1 MSLRPTLPRLAGL
14 LTLVACAVVM
24 PTAPALAAKPVKAP
38 AGLKFY
44 TPPKKLTGKHGD
56 LIWSRT
62 LKGTAALTGAARN
75 TLVLYRST
83 SVSGKAI
90 AVSGTVSI
98 PKGKAPKGGWP
109 VISWAHGT
117 TGAADLCAPSRDAV
131 SNPAHGYNAYVYP
144 QLNAWLAAGYA
155 VVRSDYEGL
164 GTPGPHPYLIGASEG
179 RGVVD
184 IVSAARKLDK
194 SVGRN
199 WVAAGHSQGGHA
211 ALFAAALGPKW
222 APSLKLKGVDAFAP
236 ASHIKEEVA
245 AAAGLTAPGGGLS
258 GIGSLLVAGAIA
270 VNPSIKPAELLTP
283 AALALYPQVATKC
296 LGQLGQSDSW
306 GGLPPAQIVASGYD
320 RAPLYKVLDA
330 SEPSNLKI
338 TVPALVQQ
346 GDADTTVFKSF
357 TDPLVASLNAN
368 GGAVD
373 YKVYPGVDHGSVVAA
388 GQDDAS
394 LWLKNV
400 LG

>member
-1 MSLRPTLPRLAGL
+1 MSPRLTLPRMAGL
-14 LTLVACAVVM
+14 LTLVACALVL
-24 PTAPALAAKPVKAP
+24 PTAPALAAKPAKAP

-62 LKGTAALTGAARN
+62 LKGSAALTGAARN

-83 SVSGKAI
+83 SVAGKAI

-117 TGAADLCAPSRDAV
+117 TGAADLCAPSRDAA

-144 QLNAWLAAGYA
+144 ELNAWLAAGYA

-164 GTPGPHPYLIGASEG
+164 GTPGPHPYLIGPSEG
-179 RGVVD
+179 RGVID

-222 APSLKLKGVDAFAP
+222 APSLKLRGVDAFAP
-236 ASHIKEEVA
+236 ASHIKEEVEL
-245 AAAGLTAPGGGLS
+245 AAGLTSPGGGLS

-270 VNPSIKPAELLTP
+270 ADPAIKPSEILSP
-283 AALALYPQVATKC
+283 AALALYPQVDKTC
-296 LGQLGQSDSW
+296 LGQLGQSDSF
-306 GGLPPAQIVASGYD
+306 GGLAPSQLVAAGYD
-320 RAPLYKVLDA
+320 RTRLNKVLDA
-330 SEPSNLKI
+330 SDPSRLKI
-338 TVPALVQQ
+338 TVPALIQQ
-346 GDADTTVFKSF
+346 GDADGTVFKSF
-357 TDPLVASLNAN
+357 TDPLVTSLNTN

-388 GQDDAS
+388 GLDDAS